1 MKKRVPSI
9 IFNVGI
15 FSPVLTGKK
24 PKSNR
29 YVKTLLNVLYQKCI
43 ARNTANFPD
52 SWHMADE
59 KNSKPENI
67 RRAIV
72 ISCIIPFTTK
82 TMRVSN
88 P

>member
-1 MKKRVPSI
+1 
-9 IFNVGI
+9 
-15 FSPVLTGKK
+15 
-24 PKSNR
+24 
-29 YVKTLLNVLYQKCI
+29 
-43 ARNTANFPD
+43 
-52 SWHMADE
+52 MADE

-88 P
+88 PYASPIWYTAVIDAVSLYSLFSLEILMQL